1 MVGRPSV
8 VSDEGIEEKPDNGE
22 AGAPE
27 GARTGFDAVVSD
39 AGTDDE
45 GTVCARTETVKINKE
60 LTLYIKANMAIELF
74 DARSLL
80 SLQRFKKPYYFIHS
94 SVCI

>member
-8 VSDEGIEEKPDNGE
+8 VSDDGIEEKPDKGE

-27 GARTGFDAVVSD
+27 GAKTGFDAVVSD
-39 AGTDDE
+39 AGADGA
-45 GTVCARTETVKINKE
+45 GTVCARTDTDNAITNTKE
-60 LTLYIKANMAIELF
+60 GNLYTKANMAIELF

-80 SLQRFKKPYYFIHS
+80 NLQL
-94 SVCI
+94 

>member
-8 VSDEGIEEKPDNGE
+8 VSEEGIEENPDKGE

-27 GARTGFDAVVSD
+27 GAKTGFDAVVSD
-39 AGTDDE
+39 AGADSA
-45 GTVCARTETVKINKE
+45 GTVCARTEAIRAVKTSKGVN
-60 LTLYIKANMAIELF
+60 LYKKANMAVELF

-80 SLQRFKKPYYFIHS
+80 SLQL
-94 SVCI
+94 